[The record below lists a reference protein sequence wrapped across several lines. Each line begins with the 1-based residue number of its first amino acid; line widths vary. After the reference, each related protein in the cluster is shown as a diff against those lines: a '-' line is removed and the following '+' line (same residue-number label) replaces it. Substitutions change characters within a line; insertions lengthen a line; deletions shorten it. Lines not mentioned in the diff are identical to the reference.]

1 MSADDAYGADGDPD
15 GDGYTNADEY
25 LYGTNPIVADSPDAD
40 TDGDGVKDVIE
51 RKAGVNTDSSLT
63 DTDDDEEDDYTE
75 ISLGTKGYDSTSK
88 SALASYTNNFMYE
101 GNKVAQFNVKHG
113 TLTVPAA
120 NDPDRIG
127 FGSWTVEAR
136 FRHTDVV
143 PGAEYTV
150 YLVRRSYTSNS
161 YQDNEK
167 VDDADAAWNYAIGYT
182 VRDGEVYP
190 FTSFK
195 AHAGAQVRKVETDTA
210 LPIINDKTDWHFVT
224 GVYDSIA
231 KQMQLYVDG
240 ELVAAKTFKSITT
253 ASEQSPSTAKNAG
266 GYDFTTTKIGE
277 IFADSG
283 DTSVVMIDEVRV
295 WGLKANTVEAE
306 GTNTG
311 YIANFV
317 RSAAEITDGHFRP
330 VTPIEGVYDGGLA
343 DQYATTDAS
352 GEPVGGNTVDYAVD
366 NHVSDGEWTTKTGA
380 VGIRAIVSYHDEN
393 DNGIWDPGE
402 DIWRDQTLADA
413 IAIAMAAMGEAYDA
427 TVFEKLTEADVTA
440 AHYEENVDV
449 KLAQGKNG
457 WKPGTAY
464 SRTVVN
470 GTTTSTVSVTAEQ
483 SAVGKELVVYYIDKN
498 NNGQIDATDDFWVD
512 YDYARDVETWY
523 ASAENGWAKRMGL
536 ALYYRFDDG
545 GGSIEDYA
553 WRADW
558 RSSPV
563 WAHAIRPTELAGFF
577 PPKNATDKGGK
588 DYAYQYVTEEL
599 EDGFA
604 WVIDAYLAPEA
615 PETEIY
621 TLSNGNA
628 APATVAYIPQ
638 TEGDLYD
645 YDVLSGHVSKDAVD
659 PEGGNIT
666 YLYFWLLGDGWD
678 GKLAYEDGELV
689 DKTAEEGAIS
699 GLVTIGKEL
708 DLYAYN
714 MIAAGDTVTLA
725 VVAKSESGKASPVVL
740 STIAIEAKDSALP
753 EPVVF
758 SHWNAE
764 PATAGKAITVTL
776 KVQDR
781 NAGTVVIKWYR
792 NLSLFS
798 SESQTVSKGAAGRT
812 VSFTIKSDFVVD
824 GDVWGYKATFQKAAD
839 SSLSRTTPP
848 ESEDGNEWIFCP
860 VGVGYDEYD
869 AATSNSAPSIPRNV
883 VITPEDVDE
892 NSMLIATASGSTDPD
907 GDKFAYMYQ
916 WYQNGELVAGETM
929 PYFPYLTE
937 NITITEL
944 DGETQTTLNATKL
957 AEGDIIVVRVWAV
970 DVYGNASNK
979 LISDPVIIGP
989 DLAEINEDIGDA
1001 GTIYAYEPNNT
1012 SKKAT
1017 RLLPKA
1023 DWSDV
1028 GDASVQEHYFCDK
1041 DDVDWF
1047 WFIVPQTLT
1056 SNKSIVKLE
1065 TNNGELMYYP
1075 THFLETGNEIDDTY
1089 MELYNSNLKRIA
1101 SNDDTR
1107 LADGRGTIYA
1117 RMEVELEPGLYYVRV
1132 SRSGKGYYAT
1142 MWTMHL
1148 GITYERGSQGP
1159 AFDTGTVVLTPDTP
1173 SVASDLVCTASGA
1186 VSSSGKE
1193 CEYYYVWYRN
1203 GELVPF
1209 GTVPSISAWST
1220 ARYVIAQAKNYGSGQ
1235 PNVVESQYTKPGDI
1249 WWCDVYAKDEY
1260 GFSEPL
1266 QSNWVIVEGESWSV
1280 ELQVTKT
1287 FRKAGLTTVSG
1298 SDQSIVIGMDDNATF
1313 GFDPSLDIAAAT
1325 TRYLPGTDTPDPSP
1339 LPLGAAYSIGMD
1351 NTCTRLTRD
1360 IRPFG
1365 RSSVWYIR
1373 VDMGDPKSSINGFT
1387 LSWADATLPTT
1398 SVGGLKLTRMIQ
1410 LTDKTWEPI
1419 SDTTVDMTEVTS
1431 VSLDESDLD
1440 TLQQDEY
1447 GQYYAV
1453 YRVTM
1458 GGADEAQTITLKP
1471 GWNMISFAVT
1481 PLNNAVDDV
1490 FTVNSTKLIRG
1501 NAWRYEGGQYV
1512 AAATINAGVGYW
1524 IYANISKAT
1533 TLTIYGNRP
1542 ADGIE
1547 LKAGWNLVGPLYDV
1561 YNVRSTYKDIYNA
1574 SGTGAIG
1581 YIYKA
1586 VSSPSG
1592 SIEYRDIEE
1601 EGSVMNVGNAYWIFC
1616 KKDVLMPFA
1625 PANE

>member
-1 MSADDAYGADGDPD
+1 M
-15 GDGYTNADEY
+15 
-25 LYGTNPIVADSPDAD
+25 
-40 TDGDGVKDVIE
+40 KDVIE
-51 RKAGVNTDSSLT
+51 RKPGVNTDSTLT

-101 GNKVAQFNVKHG
+101 GNKVAQFNVTHG

-136 FRHTDVV
+136 FRHTNIV

-150 YLVRRSYTSNS
+150 YLVRRSYSNSS

-182 VRDGEVYP
+182 VKDGEVYP

-195 AHAGAQVRKVETDTA
+195 AHAGAQIRKVETDTA

-253 ASEQSPSTAKNAG
+253 AAEQSPSSAKIAG

-277 IFADSG
+277 IFAEDD
-283 DTSVVMIDEVRV
+283 DTSTVMIDEVRV
-295 WGLKANTVEAE
+295 WGLKPNTVEAE

-352 GEPVGGNTVDYAVD
+352 GEPVGDNTVDYAVD

-413 IAIAMAAMGEAYDA
+413 IAIAQAAMGEAYDA
-427 TVFEKLTEADVTA
+427 TVFEKLTEADVTT

-464 SRTVVN
+464 TRTVVN

-483 SAVGKELVVYYIDKN
+483 SAVGKEIAVYYIDKN
-498 NNGQIDATDDFWVD
+498 NNGQIDAEDDFWVD
-512 YDYARDVETWY
+512 YDPARDVETWY
-523 ASAENGWAKRMGL
+523 AAAENGWAKRMGL

-577 PPKNATDKGGK
+577 PPKNVTDKGGK
-588 DYAYQYVTEEL
+588 DNAYQYVTEAL
-599 EDGFA
+599 DDGFV

-628 APATVAYIPQ
+628 EPATVAYIPQ

-645 YDVLSGHVSKDAVD
+645 YDVLSGHISKDAVD

-666 YLYFWLLGDGWD
+666 YLYYWLLGDGWD
-678 GKLAYEDGELV
+678 GKLAYEDGDLV
-689 DKTAEEGAIS
+689 DKTAEEGVIS
-699 GLVTIGKEL
+699 GLVTTGKEL
-708 DLYAYN
+708 DLYVYDS
-714 MIAAGDTVTLA
+714 IAAGDTVTLA
-725 VVAKSESGKASPVVL
+725 VVAKSESGKASPVVT
-740 STIAIEAKDSALP
+740 STITIAAKDNALP

-758 SHWNAE
+758 SHWNAN
-764 PATAGKAITVTL
+764 PATAGRAITVTL

-781 NAGTVVIKWYR
+781 NAGYVVIKWYR
-792 NLSLFS
+792 NLNLFS
-798 SESQTVSKGAAGRT
+798 TETQTVSKGTTGRT
-812 VSFTIKSDFVVD
+812 VSFTVKSDFVVD
-824 GDVWGYKATFQKAAD
+824 GDVWGYKAYFQKAAD

-848 ESEDGNEWIFCP
+848 ESEESNEWIFCP

-916 WYQNGELVAGETM
+916 WYQNGELVVGETM

-937 NITITEL
+937 NVTITEL

-979 LISDPVIIGP
+979 LISDPTIIGP
-989 DLAEINEDIGDA
+989 DLAEINEDISEA

-1023 DWSDV
+1023 DWSDA
-1028 GDASVQEHYFCDK
+1028 GDANVQEHYFCDK

-1065 TNNGELMYYP
+1065 TNNGEQMFYP

-1089 MELYNSNLKRIA
+1089 IELYNNNLKRIA

-1117 RMEVELEPGLYYVRV
+1117 RLEVELEPGLYYARV
-1132 SRSGKGYYAT
+1132 SRSGKGYYGT

-1148 GITYERGSQGP
+1148 GITSERGSQGP
-1159 AFDTGTVVLTPDTP
+1159 AFDVTGSVVLTPDMP

-1186 VSSSGKE
+1186 VSSSGRE

-1235 PNVVESQYTKPGDI
+1235 PNVVEAKYTKPGDI

-1260 GFSEPL
+1260 GFSEPV
-1266 QSNWVIVEGESWSV
+1266 QSNWVTVEGESWSI
-1280 ELQVTKT
+1280 ELQVYKT
-1287 FRKAGLTTVSG
+1287 FRRAGLTTVAG
-1298 SDQSIVIGMDDNATF
+1298 SDQSVVIGMDDNATF

-1325 TRYLPGTDTPDPSP
+1325 TRYLPGTDEIDRSP

-1351 NTCTRLTRD
+1351 NTCTRLSQD

-1387 LSWADATLPTT
+1387 LSWADATIPTT

-1419 SDTTVDMTEVTS
+1419 SDTTVDMTETTS

-1453 YRVTM
+1453 YRIAL
-1458 GGADEAQTITLKP
+1458 GAADEAQTITLKP

-1481 PLNNAVDDV
+1481 PLVNTVDDV

-1512 AAATINAGVGYW
+1512 AAATIDAGVGYW
-1524 IYANISKAT
+1524 IYANINKAT

-1542 ADGIE
+1542 TDGVE
-1547 LKAGWNLVGPLYDV
+1547 LKAGWNLVGPLY
-1561 YNVRSTYKDIYNA
+1561 NVNSVRTTYKDIYNT
-1574 SGTGAIG
+1574 SGTGAIS

-1586 VSSPSG
+1586 VSSTSG
-1592 SIEYRDIEE
+1592 NIEYRDIEE
-1601 EGSVMNVGNAYWIFC
+1601 EGSVMSVGNAYWIYC